1 VDLQA
6 TGKALQ
12 PYRPKGSHGDLI
24 RHVDIS
30 RWASGSRINTFV
42 VDHGQYLLSGSMIV
56 CLVVIPNFRVIARS
70 NQATARMLGLTALD
84 KLLATADEVLELL
97 QPVHVVCRGA

>member
-1 VDLQA
+1 MGVRLYNHKISFGH
-6 TGKALQ
+6 TGCGTTLGGLWCSDQ
-12 PYRPKGSHGDLI
+12 HFGCG
-24 RHVDIS
+24 
-30 RWASGSRINTFV
+30 
-42 VDHGQYLLSGSMIV
+42 HGQYLLSGSMIV

>member
-70 NQATARMLGLTALD
+70 MTARMLGLTAPD

>member
-1 VDLQA
+1 MDLQA

-30 RWASGSRINTFV
+30 RWASGSRINTFA

-70 NQATARMLGLTALD
+70 MTARMLGLTAPD

>member
-1 VDLQA
+1 MGVRLSDQHFRC
-6 TGKALQ
+6 G
-12 PYRPKGSHGDLI
+12 
-24 RHVDIS
+24 
-30 RWASGSRINTFV
+30 
-42 VDHGQYLLSGSMIV
+42 HGQYLLSGSMIV

-70 NQATARMLGLTALD
+70 MTARMLGLTAPD

>member
-1 VDLQA
+1 
-6 TGKALQ
+6 
-12 PYRPKGSHGDLI
+12 
-24 RHVDIS
+24 
-30 RWASGSRINTFV
+30 
-42 VDHGQYLLSGSMIV
+42 MIV